1 MSDDVLRALLDARE
15 RRERCAL
22 VTVAE
27 TRGSVPREAG
37 AKMLVFGDRRLVG
50 TIGGGKF
57 EALVAEEAIAA
68 LGGKEP
74 VLKTYPLHESDAES
88 FGAICGGDVTV
99 LIEPQILGE
108 AIYLVGAGHCSR
120 ALARIAQDCGWHV
133 TVIDDRADLL
143 ADFPAHQRLAKP
155 TAPEFI
161 SRREWQPDDALVL
174 ISRNHELDR
183 EALHAAVRAGGMG
196 YLGMIGSRRKVR
208 QVFDALIKRGLKE
221 EQLQNVFAPI
231 GLDVG
236 AESPAE
242 IAVSV
247 MAEVLAV
254 LRRRDARHL
263 RADIPAK

>member
-1 MSDDVLRALLDARE
+1 MSDHLLRALLDARE

-22 VTVAE
+22 VTVA
-27 TRGSVPREAG
+27 TTSGSVPREAG

-68 LGGKEP
+68 LGGKAP
-74 VLKTYPLHESDAES
+74 VLKTYPLHEADAAS
-88 FGAICGGDVTV
+88 FGAICGGEVTV
-99 LIEPQILGE
+99 LIEPQLLGE
-108 AIYLVGAGHCSR
+108 AIFLVGAGHCSR
-120 ALARIAQDCGWHV
+120 ALAQIAQGCGWQV

-143 ADFPAHQRLAKP
+143 ADFPAQQRIATP

-161 SRREWQPDDALVL
+161 AEREWQRDEALVL

-183 EALHAAVRAGGMG
+183 EALHAAVRTGGMG

-208 QVFDALIKRGLKE
+208 QVFDALTERGVDAG
-221 EQLQNVFAPI
+221 QLENIFAPI
-231 GLDVG
+231 GLDLG

-254 LRRRDARHL
+254 LRGKNAGHL
-263 RADIPAK
+263 RS

>member
-27 TRGSVPREAG
+27 THGSVPREAG

-74 VLKTYPLHESDAES
+74 VLKTYPLHESDADS

-143 ADFPAHQRLAKP
+143 ADFPAHQRLATP

-161 SRREWQPDDALVL
+161 GRREWQPDDALVL

-208 QVFDALIKRGLKE
+208 QVFDTLIKRGLKE
-221 EQLQNVFAPI
+221 EQLLNVFAPI

>member
-1 MSDDVLRALLDARE
+1 MSDTVLRALLDARE

-22 VTVAE
+22 ITVAA
-27 TRGSVPREAG
+27 TSGSVPRAAG
-37 AKMLVFGDRRLVG
+37 AKMLVFAERRLVG

-57 EALVAEEAIAA
+57 EALVADEAIAA
-68 LGGKEP
+68 LGGRVP
-74 VLKTYPLHESDAES
+74 VLKTYPLHEGDEES
-88 FGAICGGDVTV
+88 FGAICGGEVTV

-143 ADFPAHQRLAKP
+143 ADFPAHRRIATP
-155 TAPEFI
+155 APEFI
-161 SRREWQPDDALVL
+161 AGREWQRDDALVL

-208 QVFDALIKRGLKE
+208 QVFDALTERGVDAG
-221 EQLQNVFAPI
+221 QLQNVFAPI
-231 GLDVG
+231 GLDLG

-247 MAEVLAV
+247 MAEVLAA
-254 LRRRDARHL
+254 LRGKNAGHL
-263 RADIPAK
+263 RS